1 MPAGHETSMELRHL
15 RYFRA
20 IGREQHFGRAAI
32 ALRVAQPAL
41 TRQIRDLEAEL
52 GVELFERLPRGVRLS
67 GAGRAFLE
75 EVEEIL
81 LQVDRAVDR
90 ARNLASGHLGTIRVG
105 LSEIIAAHD
114 FISHG
119 LRSFRESEP
128 SVVLDLRSMGSVNQ
142 IAALK
147 EGTLDVGLVYDA
159 HLDERDSDVLHRVR
173 LGYGETMLAVHDNH
187 KLAGRAS
194 VTMADIAE
202 EPALGPAR
210 LTAPGYYDRL
220 MAAWIDSGSA
230 PQIVQ
235 ECTTNSVLLSLV
247 AVGMGVGFVT
257 ASSYLSPTHNIRLV
271 PISDLGLKFEVLLVW
286 RERDHSAALRRFVDM
301 MVQHAVPPTAG
312 AVIPPG

>member
-1 MPAGHETSMELRHL
+1 MELRHL

-41 TRQIRDLEAEL
+41 TRQIRDLEAEI

-67 GAGRAFLE
+67 SAGRAFLE

-81 LQVDRAVDR
+81 RQVDRAVDR
-90 ARNLASGHLGTIRVG
+90 AKKLGSGHLGTIRVG

-128 SVVLDLRSMGSVNQ
+128 SVILDLRSMGSVHQ
-142 IAALK
+142 ITALK

-159 HLDERDSDVLHRVR
+159 HLDERDSDVFDRIR
-173 LGYGETMLAVHDNH
+173 LGYGETMLAVHENH
-187 KLAGRAS
+187 KLAGRPS
-194 VTMADIAE
+194 VTMAEIAE

-220 MAAWIDSGSA
+220 MTAWIDSGSA
-230 PQIVQ
+230 PRIVQ

-257 ASSYLSPTHNIRLV
+257 ASTQLSLAQNIRLV
-271 PISDLGLKFEVLLVW
+271 PISDLGLRFEVLLVW
-286 RERDHSAALRRFVDM
+286 RARDRSAALQRFIDT
-301 MVQHAVPPTAG
+301 MVRHGEVYGEDG
-312 AVIPPG
+312 AVLPGG

>member
-1 MPAGHETSMELRHL
+1 MEGRMELRHL

-32 ALRVAQPAL
+32 QLRVAQPAL

-52 GVELFERLPRGVRLS
+52 GVELFDRLPRGVRLS
-67 GAGRAFLE
+67 SAGRAFLD

-81 LQVDRAVDR
+81 SQVDRAVDR
-90 ARNLASGHLGTIRVG
+90 AKRLGSGHLGTIRVG

-119 LRSFRESEP
+119 LRHFRESEP
-128 SVVLDLRSMGSVNQ
+128 AVILDLKSMGSINQ

-159 HLDERDSDVLHRVR
+159 HLDDRDREILDRIR
-173 LGYGETMLAVHDNH
+173 LGSGETMVAVHESH
-187 KLAGRAS
+187 KLARRSS
-194 VTMADIAE
+194 VTMAEIAA

-220 MAAWIDSGSA
+220 MAAWIDSGS
-230 PQIVQ
+230 PPRIVQ

-257 ASSYLSPTHNIRLV
+257 ASSQMSPTHNIRLV
-271 PISDLGLKFEVLLVW
+271 PISDLDLKFEVLLVW
-286 RERDHSAALRRFVDM
+286 RERDRSAALRRFIDM
-301 MVQHAVPPTAG
+301 MVHHAG
-312 AVIPPG
+312 AAD

>member
-1 MPAGHETSMELRHL
+1 MPGKYGWPMELRHL

-41 TRQIRDLEAEL
+41 TRQIRDLETEL

-67 GAGRAFLE
+67 SAGRAFLE

-81 LQVDRAVDR
+81 SQVDRAVDR
-90 ARNLASGHLGTIRVG
+90 AKKLGSGHLGTIRVG
-105 LSEIIAAHD
+105 LSEIIAGHD

-128 SVVLDLRSMGSVNQ
+128 AVVLDLRSMGSVNQ

-159 HLDERDSDVLHRVR
+159 HLDDRDRDLLGRIR
-173 LGYGETMLAVHDNH
+173 LGYGKTMLAVHEGH
-187 KLAGRAS
+187 RLAGRSS
-194 VTMADIAE
+194 VTMAEIAE

-210 LTAPGYYDRL
+210 LTSPGYYDRL

-230 PQIVQ
+230 PRIVQ

-257 ASSYLSPTHNIRLV
+257 TSSRLSPTHNIRLV
-271 PISDLGLKFEVLLVW
+271 PIRDLGLTFEVLLVW
-286 RERDHSAALRRFVDM
+286 RERDRSAALQRFIDM
-301 MVQHAVPPTAG
+301 MVHHAGG
-312 AVIPPG
+312 AD

>member
-1 MPAGHETSMELRHL
+1 MELRHL

-41 TRQIRDLEAEL
+41 TRQIRDLEAEI

-67 GAGRAFLE
+67 SAGRAFLE
-75 EVEEIL
+75 EVEDIL
-81 LQVDRAVDR
+81 RQVDRAVDR
-90 ARNLASGHLGTIRVG
+90 AKKLGSGHLGTIRVG

-128 SVVLDLRSMGSVNQ
+128 SVILDLRSMGSVHQ
-142 IAALK
+142 ITALK

-159 HLDERDSDVLHRVR
+159 HLDDRDSDVFDRIR
-173 LGYGETMLAVHDNH
+173 LGYGETMLAVHENH
-187 KLAGRAS
+187 KLAGRSS
-194 VTMADIAE
+194 VTMAEIAE

-230 PQIVQ
+230 PRIVQ

-257 ASSYLSPTHNIRLV
+257 ASTQLSLTQNIRLV

-286 RERDHSAALRRFVDM
+286 RARDRSAALHRFIDT
-301 MVQHAVPPTAG
+301 MVRHGEVADG
-312 AVIPPG
+312 GSAVIPAG